1 MPTQP
6 RGCQYRH
13 EGRNLRVHLTQ
24 VGHEQSESGKQETE
38 RPGEREPPLKQTGGQ
53 EDCQSD
59 ELHRFISV
67 AQGETASDVTAQGV
81 SCGMEQG
88 GEAEG
93 CAPYPSAYGFLL
105 TACQHPEHE

>member
-1 MPTQP
+1 MSDTCQLSHG
-6 RGCQYRH
+6 GCQYRH

-38 RPGEREPPLKQTGGQ
+38 RPGEREPPLKQAGGQ

-59 ELHRFISV
+59 ELHRFVSV

-81 SCGMEQG
+81 SCGME
-88 GEAEG
+88 
-93 CAPYPSAYGFLL
+93 
-105 TACQHPEHE
+105 